1 MILAILQ
8 ARMSSTRLPG
18 KVLKPLA
25 GAPAL
30 QRQVERVARAERID
44 RLIVATSDRP
54 EDDDIADICEGLG
67 VSCYRGDLDNVL
79 DRFYRA
85 AQTLAPQHV
94 VRLTGDCPL
103 ADWRL
108 IDRLIETHLSGGY
121 DYASTVMPRCYPKG
135 LDAEIMTLAALET
148 AWREAA
154 DPYQREHVTPLL
166 YQSQN
171 RSRFRLGSV
180 SQAEDLSPLRWTL
193 DRPEDY
199 EMIAAVYQALYP
211 RDPAFGTADI
221 LDYLLAHPEVRTL
234 NADDEALAKYAE
246 ILANR

>member
-30 QRQVERVARAERID
+30 ERQLERVARAERID
-44 RLIVATSDRP
+44 RLIVATSDQP
-54 EDDDIADICEGLG
+54 EDDAIAEISEALG
-67 VSCYRGDLDNVL
+67 IGCFRGDLDNVL

-85 AQTLAPQHV
+85 AQALAPRHV

-108 IDRLIETHLSGGY
+108 IDRLVETHVTGGY

-166 YQSQN
+166 YQPQHS
-171 RSRFRLGSV
+171 SRFKLGSV
-180 SQAEDLSPLRWTL
+180 SQAEDWSPLHWTL

-199 EMIAAVYQALYP
+199 KMIAAVYQALYP
-211 RDPAFGTADI
+211 QDPAFGTEDI
-221 LDYLLAHPEVRTL
+221 LDYLLAHPEVHAL
-234 NADDEALAKYAE
+234 NADQRALAKYAE
-246 ILANR
+246 LLGRR